1 MRKLIITALMAV
13 IAVLSVSSVAS
24 ADVPRCQA
32 SVPSTEPVPTT
43 FSVYHPRAAFTQWE
57 NTWQHTF
64 NVMIDPV
71 TGEFSGSG
79 SEFNRQ
85 DPLAGSVPETIS
97 GTYNSADKT
106 ITFTAIQSSGG
117 QYPISV
123 TNLKADTDPADVIN
137 TGTVQNA
144 VTVPVSPYGI
154 VETKV
159 TEPHFTVAT
168 TDTAYANHGEYV
180 SAIGGGKI
188 SAQKCVG
195 MPTVSKKGQQ

>member
-32 SVPSTEPVPTT
+32 SVPSTEPVPAT

-57 NTWQHTF
+57 NTWQHDF

-71 TGEFSGSG
+71 TGKFSGSG
-79 SEFNRQ
+79 SEFNGQ
-85 DPLAGSVPETIS
+85 DPKAGSVLETIS

-106 ITFTAIQSSGG
+106 ITFTVLQGPGG
-117 QYPISV
+117 YSISV
-123 TNLKADTDPADVIN
+123 TGLKADTDPTVAN

-144 VTVPVSPYGI
+144 VTVPVSPYGV

-159 TEPHFTVAT
+159 TEPQFTVAT

-180 SAIGGGKI
+180 NAMGGGKI
-188 SAQKCVG
+188 PAQKCVG
-195 MPTVSKKGQQ
+195 MPSTSKKGQL